1 MCSHFSREDYSGT
14 KVPHSG
20 DVGLQ
25 VAGQGLCVCV
35 GAVSEHLESL
45 QSPEFPRRTPLA
57 PLPACP
63 VKPCSPVSPRYSLG
77 GIRSPGGGND
87 NPLQYSCLEKPMGR
101 GAWRATVHRVAESW
115 TRLKR
120 LSIHSLGGIVQVL
133 GGSSLSCVNL
143 GELKT
148 AQEDKEQQDAS
159 ETLCFLCEL
168 V

>member
-1 MCSHFSREDYSGT
+1 MLASRWLGRGY
-14 KVPHSG
+14 
-20 DVGLQ
+20 
-25 VAGQGLCVCV
+25 VCV
-35 GAVSEHLESL
+35 GGLFLNTLSL
-45 QSPEFPRRTPLA
+45 CRVLNFPEEPPWPPASLSCEAMLPCFPQVQPGWN
-57 PLPACP
+57 
-63 VKPCSPVSPRYSLG
+63 K
-77 GIRSPGGGND
+77 IPGGGND
-87 NPLQYSCLEKPMGR
+87 NPLQYSCLEKPMDR
-101 GAWRATVHRVAESW
+101 GAWRATVHGVAESW